1 MSIKKS
7 SKKPNK
13 NSGKIHTQV
22 SADTSKN
29 KAQRGIRKRGA
40 MQNISEHKGA
50 FIFIVATA
58 IMGLTVI
65 ITFGIICF
73 SNLKM
78 NEIDTS
84 DDTVQELMS
93 RYFNGTPACYD
104 AGRGLF
110 ANDKKN
116 LKDLSTEEKEHLT
129 IGYLAYSGY
138 GSLTYAEIDAVYK
151 EFFGKD
157 QTLEQKLRYDTN
169 EGSYISYR
177 DSADGIML
185 KDDEYYL
192 EADCSYVPDIATCV
206 NLDKAYKSENGE
218 YMKFDINVLTRDF
231 TENKLF
237 SGLDRSEELV
247 AGEDETVSILT
258 KAKKWEALFKY
269 DNKEEVYRLISTKP
283 IK

>member
-1 MSIKKS
+1 MSVKKS
-7 SKKPNK
+7 SKKLNK
-13 NSGKIHTQV
+13 NSGEMHTRV
-22 SADTSKN
+22 SVGRNKN
-29 KAQRGIRKRGA
+29 KVQQVRKRGVA
-40 MQNISEHKGA
+40 KNISEHKGA

-84 DDTVQELMS
+84 DDTAQELMS

-110 ANDKKN
+110 ADDKKN
-116 LKDLSTEEKEHLT
+116 LKDLSTEEKEKLA
-129 IGYLAYSGY
+129 IGYLASHYHGL
-138 GSLTYAEIDAVYK
+138 LTYTEMDALYK
-151 EFFGKD
+151 EFFGDD

-192 EADCSYVPDIATCV
+192 ESDCSYVPDVATCV

-218 YMKFDINVLTRDF
+218 YMKLDINVLTRDF
-231 TENKLF
+231 NENKLF
-237 SGLDRSEELV
+237 SGLDKSEELV
-247 AGEDETVSILT
+247 AEEDDTTDIIT

-269 DNKEEVYRLISTKP
+269 DNKEGIYRLISTKP